1 MLKLDDDEARV
12 LVRRIAK
19 AIRKARYHP
28 AAMKDEEA
36 AAREVIGPYVS
47 ARFKDQ
53 YSGVET
59 AG

>member
-1 MLKLDDDEARV
+1 MLKLDDDHARI

-28 AAMKDEEA
+28 AEMKDEA
-36 AAREVIGPYVS
+36 AALAVIWPYAS

-53 YSGVET
+53 HSGAET